1 MADRFE
7 DDRGVIQDLVGEAE
21 VTQVFTKNGPVSLAK
36 VDGVTGIFTRAGSI
50 RGNHVH
56 YQTTQW
62 TYVVSG
68 RLLIAT
74 RARGQ
79 QRQEKVYT
87 PGEMAQELPGVAH
100 AWGALEDTLALV
112 FTRGP
117 RSGEDYE
124 SDTARLSGVDRLL

>member
-7 DDRGVIQDLVGEAE
+7 DHRGVIQDLL
-21 VTQVFTKNGPVSLAK
+21 GPVDA
-36 VDGVTGIFTRAGSI
+36 VTEIRSVQGAV

-62 TYVVSG
+62 TYIVSG
-68 RLLIAT
+68 RLRIVT
-74 RARGQ
+74 RDPAGIEADLVYEPGQ
-79 QRQEKVYT
+79 V
-87 PGEMAQELPGVAH
+87 ACELPGVAH
-100 AWGALEDTLALV
+100 AWEALEDTVCLV

-124 SDTARLSGVDRLL
+124 SDTYRLEGANRLLA